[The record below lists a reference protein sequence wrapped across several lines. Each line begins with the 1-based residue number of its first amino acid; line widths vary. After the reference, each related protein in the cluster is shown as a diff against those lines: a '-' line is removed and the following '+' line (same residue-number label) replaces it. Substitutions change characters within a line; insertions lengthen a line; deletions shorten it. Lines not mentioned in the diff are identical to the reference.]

1 MRINVI
7 NVLHGKNWP
16 VESVGCQGT
25 LGSGGLL
32 QVSPD
37 GLIRGEAGTAPDLRP
52 LLSENHLSALPAAS
66 AFLRRH

>member
-7 NVLHGKNWP
+7 NVLHGKSWP

-32 QVSPD
+32 QVSPHSLM
-37 GLIRGEAGTAPDLRP
+37 GGEAAPDLRP
-52 LLSENHLSALPAAS
+52 LLSEFPFCAAAS
-66 AFLRRH
+66 AFLPRH